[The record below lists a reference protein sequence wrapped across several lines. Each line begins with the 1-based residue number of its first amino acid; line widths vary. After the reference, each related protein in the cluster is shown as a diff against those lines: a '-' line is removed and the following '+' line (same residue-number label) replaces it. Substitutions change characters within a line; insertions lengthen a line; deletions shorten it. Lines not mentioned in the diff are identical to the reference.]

1 MEGYLHWPGDIM
13 NRFRTR
19 LITAGA
25 VSAML
30 FGGVVLLSMQS
41 ADSQP
46 VSAEGTDAAT
56 GPAIACARTIEP
68 DGYDQGEYAARRR
81 CRRPATQSDH
91 ISSLP

>member
-1 MEGYLHWPGDIM
+1 MEGYLHSPEDTM

-30 FGGVVLLSMQS
+30 FGGVILLSMQS

-56 GPAIACARTIEP
+56 GPAIACARSIEP
-68 DGYDQGEYAARRR
+68 DGYCQGEYAARRR
-81 CRRPATQSDH
+81 CGGPVTQSDH
-91 ISSLP
+91 ISGLP